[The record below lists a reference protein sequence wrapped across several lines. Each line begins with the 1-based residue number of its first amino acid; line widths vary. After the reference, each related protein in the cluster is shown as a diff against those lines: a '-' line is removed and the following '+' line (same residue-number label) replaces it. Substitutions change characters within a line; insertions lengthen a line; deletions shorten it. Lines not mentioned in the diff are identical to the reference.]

1 MLAAKRI
8 LTICIGLVGVA
19 LVVYGAW
26 GGVWPVSIQL
36 IAGLLLIVYA
46 VIRWR
51 YYL

>member
-1 MLAAKRI
+1 MLATKRI
-8 LTICIGLVGVA
+8 LTAVIGLLGVA
-19 LVVYGAW
+19 LVVYGFM
-26 GGVWPVSIQL
+26 GWPHILSIQF